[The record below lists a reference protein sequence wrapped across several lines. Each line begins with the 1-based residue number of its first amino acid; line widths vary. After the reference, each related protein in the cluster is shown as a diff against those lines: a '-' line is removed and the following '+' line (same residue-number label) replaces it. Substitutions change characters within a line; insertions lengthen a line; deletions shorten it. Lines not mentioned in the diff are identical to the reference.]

1 MDKGKNQNKLYKINQ
16 EESKEEIVNIVKEN
30 SKRIEIENIKKEFKA
45 EKDKILKFFTEMT
58 IKSIKGNDETNI
70 ISTLLPQEQY
80 LDTKRSRKG
89 QNPVY
94 FYEDFQ
100 SPNQEK
106 VALKLVELPLQNTIK
121 TENCLRE
128 EYSNMLRC
136 CWNPKAHV
144 IRPLAFCHNSA
155 YVGIL
160 MKHGGIPLD
169 VWWKNDREWSIKNIV
184 SIFQK
189 LASGLN
195 IIHSQKI
202 FHGDIKPGNILIEGK
217 KARFTDFGTSL
228 LYDCTQ
234 NFLQTKPNYEKLKG
248 FTILYTPPEITIPR
262 RTNTAPQQGIKLDKI
277 DIFALAFT
285 IYSVLIKGYPMV
297 EVVEMGRLVKE
308 GEGKWKD
315 SKDTY
320 PQFLCRVKENL
331 TSALKGESPVYR
343 MNLSAL
349 ISRCLDFD
357 PYRRP
362 SCVEILTEIAKL

>member
-1 MDKGKNQNKLYKINQ
+1 
-16 EESKEEIVNIVKEN
+16 
-30 SKRIEIENIKKEFKA
+30 
-45 EKDKILKFFTEMT
+45 MT

-70 ISTLLPQEQY
+70 ISILVPPEQY

-94 FYEDFQ
+94 FYENYQ

-144 IRPLAFCHNSA
+144 ICPLAFCHNPA

-160 MKHGGIPLD
+160 MQHGGIPLD
-169 VWWKNDREWSIKNIV
+169 MWWTDSEWSVNNTV
-184 SIFQK
+184 SIFQQ

-202 FHGDIKPGNILIEGK
+202 FHGDIKPGNILIKEGV
-217 KARFTDFGTSL
+217 ARFTDFGTSL
-228 LYDCTQ
+228 LCDCTQ
-234 NFLQTKPNYEKLKG
+234 NFLQTKPNYGELKG
-248 FTILYTPPEITIPR
+248 LTVLYTPPEITISYL
-262 RTNTAPQQGIKLDKI
+262 THTAPQQGIKLDKI

-285 IYSVLIKGYPMV
+285 IYSVLIRRYPMV
-297 EVVEMGRLVKE
+297 EEVEIGGRLVKE

-315 SKDTY
+315 NDQTYSKLLEY
-320 PQFLCRVKENL
+320 VEKKLNFVLL
-331 TSALKGESPVYR
+331 GESPVYR
-343 MNLSAL
+343 VNLVLL
-349 ISRCLDFD
+349 ICRCLAFD
-357 PYRRP
+357 PHQRA
-362 SCVEILTEIAKL
+362 SCVDILNALANL